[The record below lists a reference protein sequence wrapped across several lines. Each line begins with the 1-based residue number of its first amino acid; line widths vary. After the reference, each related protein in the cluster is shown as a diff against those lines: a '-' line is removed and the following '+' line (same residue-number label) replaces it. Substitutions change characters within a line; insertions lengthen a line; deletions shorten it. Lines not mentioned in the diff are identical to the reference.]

1 MRILFLGDIV
11 GRAARHQVLAVLPSL
26 IKELA
31 ADFTIINGENAAG
44 GFGITP
50 SIADEFFAAGTDVM
64 TTGNHVW
71 DRREIIPY
79 IDDEPRLIRPINM
92 VDVGAGKGS
101 VVVTKNQKRLMVINC
116 MTNLFMPDSAN
127 MFEVLTA
134 CLETC
139 ALAKQATSESKPKSE
154 SKFQVKSK
162 AKAQPHAIVIDVHG
176 EATSEKTATALFVD
190 GRVSLVVGTHTHV
203 PTSDH
208 RILPKGTAFISDVGM
223 CGDYASVIGMDAEV
237 AVGRF
242 TNAFAHSKGNGSG
255 NGDRG
260 GRLRVGMGTP
270 SICGVVVDTD
280 DATGLAQGIYPLRRG
295 GCLSETTP
303 PPPPALP
310 VS

>member
-11 GRAARHQVLAVLPSL
+11 GRAARHGVLAVLPSL

-50 SIADEFFAAGTDVM
+50 AIADEFFAAGTDVV

-79 IDDEPRLIRPINM
+79 IDDQPRLIRPLNM
-92 VDVGAGKGS
+92 VDVKAGKGS

-116 MTNLFMPDSAN
+116 MTNLFMPDSDN
-127 MFEVLTA
+127 MFEVLA
-134 CLETC
+134 GCLAKY
-139 ALAKQATSESKPKSE
+139 ALAQQAPT
-154 SKFQVKSK
+154 KSK
-162 AKAQPHAIVIDVHG
+162 GKTKSQPHAIVIDVHG
-176 EATSEKTATALFVD
+176 EATSEKTATGLFVD

-237 AVGRF
+237 AIGRF
-242 TNAFAHSKGNGSG
+242 THVLDNSNGNS
-255 NGDRG
+255 NSN

-295 GCLSETTP
+295 GCLSEVTP
-303 PPPPALP
+303 PPPSPTHT
-310 VS
+310 